1 MQWTT
6 LRSSLFLVFC
16 IILSLL
22 FMFRNNTVAFK
33 PRLNNIF
40 LFRIVLIWLCTLFYE
55 DFVNDVISMWQK
67 YCLIDSSHIF
77 YFQGMWTY
85 SLTVQDYQDLI
96 DRGWRRS
103 GCYCYKPT
111 LHLTCCPMY
120 TIKYVTIVCCI
131 WYKLDL
137 PLPDFNAFK
146 SNKNLFEVL
155 PCSSY
160 QGCY

>member
-1 MQWTT
+1 
-6 LRSSLFLVFC
+6 
-16 IILSLL
+16 
-22 FMFRNNTVAFK
+22 
-33 PRLNNIF
+33 
-40 LFRIVLIWLCTLFYE
+40 
-55 DFVNDVISMWQK
+55 MWQK
-67 YCLIDSSHIF
+67 YCLIDSSHMF

-146 SNKNLFEVL
+146 SNKNRLIFLNRCLVPL
-155 PCSSY
+155 IKAVTKVTIWIPCTKTQGRANFDTDVSLSSSD
-160 QGCY
+160 QNHKS